1 MTNEEAAV
9 ILINLATTYSFKDPR
24 SHEAIAL
31 AYAAL
36 LNNPKKGTQN
46 AN

>member
-9 ILINLATTYSFKDPR
+9 ILINLATIYSFKDPS

-31 AYAAL
+31 ACAAL

>member
-9 ILINLATTYSFKDPR
+9 ILINLATIYSFKDPS

-31 AYAAL
+31 ACAAL
-36 LNNPKKGTQN
+36 LNDPKREIQN